1 MAKLQK
7 VFFIGRDWARLI
19 EGGEFMIGINRMK
32 TFMLL
37 AALTALVLF
46 IGRAIGGQTG
56 LMMAIVLAGVMNF
69 VSYWWSD
76 KIVLRM
82 YNAQEVSD
90 AEAPELYGIVR
101 QLAQRANIPTPRVY
115 IIPEEPPNAFATGR
129 NPQHAAV
136 AATVGLMRMLDRRE
150 LAGVIGHELSHV
162 MNRDTLIM
170 TVAAALAGAL
180 GYLAQ
185 FAFFFGGRSD
195 DDEAPN
201 PIVAI
206 AGMLI
211 AMIAAPLI
219 QMAISRS
226 REYQADESGARLTDD
241 PLALA
246 SALRKIDGWSKQ
258 IPMHSGNPET
268 AHMFIINPFSA
279 GGVARLF
286 STHPSTEERVA
297 RLEAMARGGA
307 PQSGRPIFT

>member
-1 MAKLQK
+1 M
-7 VFFIGRDWARLI
+7 
-19 EGGEFMIGINRMK
+19 NRIK
-32 TFMLL
+32 TVVLL

-46 IGRAIGGQTG
+46 IGQAIGGQTG
-56 LMMAIVLAGVMNF
+56 LVMAIVLAGAMNF

-82 YNAQEVSD
+82 YHAQEVTD

-101 QLAQRANIPTPRVY
+101 QLAQRANIPMPRVY
-115 IIPEEPPNAFATGR
+115 IIPEETPNAFATGR

-136 AATVGLMRMLDRRE
+136 AATAGLMRMLDRRE

-195 DDEAPN
+195 DEDSPN

-206 AGMLI
+206 AGLLI

-226 REYQADESGARLTDD
+226 REYIADESGARLTDD

-246 SALRKIDGWSKQ
+246 SALRKIEGWSKQ

-268 AHMFIINPFSA
+268 AHLFIVNPFS
-279 GGVARLF
+279 GGGIASLF
-286 STHPSTEERVA
+286 STHPSTQDRVA
-297 RLEAMARGGA
+297 RLEAMAGGDA
-307 PQSGRPIFT
+307 RRSAQPVLT

>member
-1 MAKLQK
+1 M
-7 VFFIGRDWARLI
+7 
-19 EGGEFMIGINRMK
+19 NRVK
-32 TFMLL
+32 TVVLL

-46 IGRAIGGQTG
+46 IGQAIGGQSG
-56 LMMAIVLAGVMNF
+56 LVIAIVLAGAMNF

-82 YNAQEVSD
+82 YNAQEVT
-90 AEAPELYGIVR
+90 ETGAPELYGIVR
-101 QLAQRANIPTPRVY
+101 QLAQRANIPMPRVY
-115 IIPEEPPNAFATGR
+115 IIPEDTPNAFATGR

-136 AATVGLMRMLDRRE
+136 AATAGLMRMLDRRE

-170 TVAAALAGAL
+170 TVAASLAGAL

-195 DDEAPN
+195 DDDSPN

-226 REYQADESGARLTDD
+226 REYIADESGANLTDD

-246 SALRKIDGWSKQ
+246 SALRKIEGWSKQ
-258 IPMHSGNPET
+258 IPMHAGNPET
-268 AHMFIINPFSA
+268 AHLFIVNPFS
-279 GGVARLF
+279 GGGIASLF
-286 STHPSTEERVA
+286 STHPSTQDRVA
-297 RLEAMARGGA
+297 RLEAMAQAGA
-307 PQSGRPIFT
+307 RQFA